1 MTHSYCFAVDEIM
14 ERLPHRYPF
23 LMLDGIVNCEP
34 GKSIVAVKK
43 VDADEPHFVG
53 HFPGHPIMPGV
64 LIIEAMAQASG
75 VLIWETIAAEE
86 RNFILYLVGVD
97 KARFK
102 RPALP
107 GDQIVMT
114 VDMVASRR
122 NLWRFDARA
131 EVNGEVVVSAEL
143 LQAPGKM
150 L

>member
-1 MTHSYCFAVDEIM
+1 MGASIFRLAAISIPGEKGAHVHRQGAIVPAVFADDQGVT
-14 ERLPHRYPF
+14 
-23 LMLDGIVNCEP
+23 GIVDS
-34 GKSIVAVKK
+34 G
-43 VDADEPHFVG
+43 DAGEVLGDFHQEVG
-53 HFPGHPIMPGV
+53 VGED
-64 LIIEAMAQASG
+64 L
-75 VLIWETIAAEE
+75 
-86 RNFILYLVGVD
+86 RLVGVD